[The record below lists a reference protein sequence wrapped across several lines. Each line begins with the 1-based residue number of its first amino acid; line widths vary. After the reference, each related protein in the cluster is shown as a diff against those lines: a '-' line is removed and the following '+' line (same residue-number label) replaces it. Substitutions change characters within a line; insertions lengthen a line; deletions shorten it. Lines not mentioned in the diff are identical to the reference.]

1 MILGSIFRKKY
12 RDIVALSVYDNRAY
26 MAGLRQN
33 REGVISL
40 QWLESASGEEGE
52 LHDQILSRLLH
63 QNAGGLPVLLCINN
77 EELITSTRE
86 LPGLSG
92 QEVRQ
97 AIRLE
102 MDYSGNSGLWTYQ
115 YTDGT
120 ATLKQLPMETFNRL
134 VAAYQGELFILGI
147 MGMEA
152 VPEGE
157 YPAWSELGWQAGPP
171 EEGQQ
176 ELQQLIYTA
185 TEYLEGRGYVFEAAP
200 PQLLAWDW
208 LKICGAVL
216 LLNIFVAAFIGLG
229 GLWQWREL
237 AGELHGYKQ
246 QGALLSDVRQKKQE
260 AEEMKGQIRERSGI
274 LASLHN
280 KGLGWSAY
288 GLMVKFS
295 GIPLEGVTFSE
306 LTINDHKQLVIK
318 GQAESFGALVRYNST
333 AGLDMAIEQSEEKEQ
348 GNVEFTCKGQL

>member
-1 MILGSIFRKKY
+1 MELGNIFRKKY
-12 RDIVALSVYDNRAY
+12 RDIVAMSVYDNRAY

-33 REGVISL
+33 RAGEISL
-40 QWLESASGEEGE
+40 LWIESAAGEEGE
-52 LHDQILSRLLH
+52 LQDKILGRLLQH
-63 QNAGGLPVLLCINN
+63 NAGGVPVVLCIHS
-77 EELITSTRE
+77 EELLTGTRE
-86 LPGLSG
+86 LPGLSEK
-92 QEVRQ
+92 EVKQ

-120 ATLKQLPMETFNRL
+120 ATLKQLPMEAFNRL
-134 VAAYQGELFILGI
+134 VGAYQGELFILGI
-147 MGMEA
+147 MGMETGA
-152 VPEGE
+152 GQD
-157 YPAWSELGWQAGPP
+157 YPDWSDMGWKGSPP
-171 EEGQQ
+171 EAGYQ
-176 ELQQLIYTA
+176 ELQQLIGTA
-185 TEYLEGRGYVFEAAP
+185 TDYLRGSGYVFAAAP

-208 LKICGAVL
+208 LKICGAFL
-216 LLNIFVAAFIGLG
+216 LLNIFAAAVIGLG
-229 GLWQWREL
+229 GLWQCREL
-237 AGELHGYKQ
+237 AGELHGCQ
-246 QGALLSDVRQKKQE
+246 QQAALLSDVSQKKQE

-295 GIPLEGVTFSE
+295 GVPQGGVTFSE
-306 LTINDHKQLVIK
+306 LTVNDHKQLVIK
-318 GQAESFGALVRYNST
+318 GGAESLGALVKYNST